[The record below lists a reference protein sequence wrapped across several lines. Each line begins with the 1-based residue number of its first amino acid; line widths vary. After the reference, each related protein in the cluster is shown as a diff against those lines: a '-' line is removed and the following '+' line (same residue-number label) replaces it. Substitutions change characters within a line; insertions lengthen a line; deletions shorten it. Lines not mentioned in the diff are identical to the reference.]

1 MAAMKPRTGDGP
13 MEVTKEA
20 RSLVMRIPLEGGGR
34 LVVEMNAEEA
44 NNLSAALHA
53 AVSLVKKQS
62 AFLPFLVSL
71 CAMPYAQLSSISS
84 RVEDIVSADAIA
96 VGFVKSEEDGYEL
109 VGAIDAIASVEKFF
123 DVDLIDEI
131 SFFQPAGKPG
141 EILEIPVSQ
150 KATKAD
156 RVFVIGLGDQ
166 STQSHRLA
174 AASLGRKLRG
184 KKINVSNLLA
194 TQIQDIRAHAISS
207 VLGSYTWTLK
217 SDAKTDQPTFNIVC
231 KSEKIIDEANVIAN
245 AVCRARD
252 LVHTPSNIKNPLWM
266 AQQAQKIAK
275 EGKLTIKVLAGKDLA
290 QFGGLRAVGNSSP
303 KPGPRFIQ
311 ISYSPKA
318 TGKKIPHVVLVGK
331 GITFDTG
338 GVSLK
343 RPYDLMMAM
352 KSDMAGASAVLN
364 VVGALPEL
372 KPRVKVTALLMC
384 AENALSGTSQ
394 RPSDVITHYGGT
406 TVEVLDTDAEGRL
419 VLADGLAYADAK
431 LDPDYLLD
439 IATLTGSATLG
450 LGRQYGAMYTR
461 DSKLASQLVAAGE
474 TSGDR
479 LWHMPLID
487 DYQDSLESDIADF
500 NHTADKGDY
509 SAGSVTAA
517 LFLEKFTGQ
526 RKWVHLDVAGT
537 ARSESDAGESP
548 KGGTGFGVRVLLD
561 WIMNL

>member
-1 MAAMKPRTGDGP
+1 
-13 MEVTKEA
+13 
-20 RSLVMRIPLEGGGR
+20 
-34 LVVEMNAEEA
+34 
-44 NNLSAALHA
+44 
-53 AVSLVKKQS
+53 
-62 AFLPFLVSL
+62 
-71 CAMPYAQLSSISS
+71 MPYAQLSSISS
-84 RVEDIVSADAIA
+84 HVEDIVSADAIA
-96 VGFVKSEEDGYEL
+96 VGFVKSESDGYEL
-109 VGAIDAIASVEKFF
+109 VGAIDAITAIENFF

-131 SFFQPAGKPG
+131 TFFQPAGKAG

-184 KKINVSNLLA
+184 KRVNVSNLLA
-194 TQIQDIRAHAISS
+194 TDVQDIRAHAIAA

-217 SDAKTDQPTFNIVC
+217 SDAKTDQPTFNVVS
-231 KSEKIIDEANVIAN
+231 KSEKIIDEASIIAS

-275 EGKLTIKVLAGKDLA
+275 DGKLTIKVLAGKELA

-311 ISYSPKA
+311 ITYSPKS

-352 KSDMAGASAVLN
+352 KSDMAGAAAVLN

-431 LDPDYLLD
+431 LNPDYLLD

-461 DSKLASQLVAAGE
+461 DSKLASQLIAAGE
-474 TSGDR
+474 SSGDR
-479 LWHMPLID
+479 LWHMPLVD

-517 LFLEKFTGQ
+517 LFLEKFTGK

-548 KGGTGFGVRVLLD
+548 KGGTGFGVRLLID
-561 WIMNL
+561 WIMSL

>member
-1 MAAMKPRTGDGP
+1 
-13 MEVTKEA
+13 
-20 RSLVMRIPLEGGGR
+20 
-34 LVVEMNAEEA
+34 
-44 NNLSAALHA
+44 
-53 AVSLVKKQS
+53 
-62 AFLPFLVSL
+62 
-71 CAMPYAQLSSISS
+71 MPYAQLNSIESSL
-84 RVEDIVSADAIA
+84 EDIVSADAIA
-96 VGFVKSEEDGYEL
+96 VGFIKSEDCTYEL
-109 VGAIDAIASVEKFF
+109 VGNIGAVAIIEKYFEI
-123 DVDLIDEI
+123 DLIDEI
-131 SFFQPAGKPG
+131 SFFQPSGKAG
-141 EILEIPVSQ
+141 EILEIPISQ

-174 AASLGRKLRG
+174 AANLGRKLRG
-184 KKINVSNLLA
+184 KKIDVSTLLA
-194 TQIQDIRAHAISS
+194 TDSADIRAHAISA
-207 VLGSYTWTLK
+207 VLGAYTWTLK
-217 SDAKTDQPTFNIVC
+217 SDSTSDQPTFNIVC
-231 KSEKIIDEANVIAN
+231 KNEKIINSAEIIAHS
-245 AVCRARD
+245 VCRARD

-266 AQQAQKIAK
+266 ANQAQKIAK
-275 EGKLTIKVLAGKDLA
+275 EGKLSIKVLAGKELA

-311 ISYSPKA
+311 ITYTPKSTA
-318 TGKKIPHVVLVGK
+318 KRIPHVVLVGK

-352 KSDMAGASAVLN
+352 KSDMAGAAAVLN

-431 LDPDYLLD
+431 LNPDYLVD

-461 DSKLASQLVAAGE
+461 DRALASELVAVGE
-474 TSGDR
+474 SSGER

-517 LFLEKFTGQ
+517 LFLEKFTGK

-537 ARSESDAGESP
+537 ARSESDSGESP
-548 KGGTGFGVRVLLD
+548 KGGTGFGVRVLID
-561 WIMNL
+561 WIMSL